1 MIFKIFSSKY
11 YPPNEDTKTRSELI
25 SLMNEPLPLDN
36 HQEQLSAVPIVNN
49 EDSLVNEQEKHETG
63 NLQVCR
69 ICYSTGDLQSL
80 ISPCQCSG
88 TMGILHQN
96 CLERW
101 LEISNTNK
109 CEICQHEF
117 EVVRYPKSLF
127 YFLRNPLQP
136 SDIRYLIN
144 DIVLFIFL
152 TTIISW
158 LIIMSMSKI
167 QANKQF
173 LDGLSYFIL
182 PFSVFLIYI
191 VWCWVSFRY
200 HTQVIKEWRSVN
212 QLIRVINKKDSQIN
226 HHHLNDHNLL
236 ARSDIEQQYS
246 LNCDNSYHS
255 TSRNQANILPENTHH
270 QITIQ

>member
-101 LEISNTNK
+101 LEIS
-109 CEICQHEF
+109 
-117 EVVRYPKSLF
+117 
-127 YFLRNPLQP
+127 
-136 SDIRYLIN
+136 
-144 DIVLFIFL
+144 
-152 TTIISW
+152 
-158 LIIMSMSKI
+158 
-167 QANKQF
+167 
-173 LDGLSYFIL
+173 
-182 PFSVFLIYI
+182 
-191 VWCWVSFRY
+191 
-200 HTQVIKEWRSVN
+200 
-212 QLIRVINKKDSQIN
+212 
-226 HHHLNDHNLL
+226 
-236 ARSDIEQQYS
+236 
-246 LNCDNSYHS
+246 
-255 TSRNQANILPENTHH
+255 
-270 QITIQ
+270 